1 MRAAAAMRYSQQNGA
16 AHSIS
21 AATTAGK
28 TSRGEVMNPK
38 TVLFG
43 PGLLRKVA
51 ANWFTRLEA
60 PSKARAASKTVG
72 TAAMTTRIAKAIR
85 RSVNL
90 STRGFSAVRRMT
102 AER

>member
-1 MRAAAAMRYSQQNGA
+1 MREDACEIGMCAEPCRVIECLVIKSQHVSCRRFFAAMRYSQENGA

-60 PSKARAASKTVG
+60 PSKARAASKAVG
-72 TAAMTTRIAKAIR
+72 KRP
-85 RSVNL
+85 
-90 STRGFSAVRRMT
+90 
-102 AER
+102 